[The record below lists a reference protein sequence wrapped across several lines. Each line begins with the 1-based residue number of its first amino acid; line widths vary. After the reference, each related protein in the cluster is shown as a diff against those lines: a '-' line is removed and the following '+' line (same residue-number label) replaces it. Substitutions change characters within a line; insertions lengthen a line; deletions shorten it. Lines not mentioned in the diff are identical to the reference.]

1 MPPRPTTE
9 WAAHAREV
17 TPMSPTIVAGLAL
30 PDILFEV
37 EAVAVA
43 VRP

>member
-1 MPPRPTTE
+1 
-9 WAAHAREV
+9 V

-37 EAVAVA
+37 ETGAVA